1 MSSDFARKMASV
13 NFGSKNTWDDWRMVP
28 VDRPIISEPGL
39 KTNIVDIPAA
49 NGQIDL
55 MHALIGYPVYKN
67 RTGTLKFRLVNVD
80 AESVQSRVNEIARHL
95 HGVYMDMILDDE
107 PQYYY
112 SGFYEVTATSYK
124 KAGENGEITIK
135 YNLDP
140 YKYSVATTDEEWL
153 WDTFNFET
161 GVIPQGTIVNA
172 TVAGIEDG
180 GVTLTNIGVLV
191 GSKTVRPTVVISN
204 NSTNI
209 TFKVY
214 SSNTGTWSEHVY
226 KAGTDQIVTGSTG
239 LKFDRYSEK
248 LNITGYG
255 KYSLNFRA
263 GAL

>member
-1 MSSDFARKMASV
+1 MESV
-13 NFGSKNTWDDWRMVP
+13 YFGEKNTWSDWQMIP
-28 VDRPIISEPGL
+28 IARPIIAEPQV
-39 KTNIVDIPAA
+39 KRNIIEIPAA
-49 NGQIDL
+49 SVQIDL
-55 MHALIGYPVYKN
+55 VQALVGYAVYKN
-67 RTGTLKFRLVNVD
+67 RTGFLKFRMTDVD
-80 AESVQSRVNEIARHL
+80 AESVQSRVNKIARYL
-95 HGVYMDMILDDE
+95 HGVYMHMILSDE

-112 SGFYEVTATSYK
+112 NGMYEITDVVYK
-124 KAGENGEITIK
+124 PRGEYADITIK
-135 YNLDP
+135 YDVEP

-153 WDTFNFET
+153 WDTFNLET

-180 GVTLTNIGVLV
+180 GVTLTNIGALV

-239 LKFDRYSEK
+239 LTFDRYSEK
-248 LNITGYG
+248 LNVTGYG
-255 KYSLNFRA
+255 KYSIQFRA